1 MKERSIAVRAGG
13 TIPHPTR
20 RFENSKVEIEIVA
33 DLEAGDD
40 PAKCIEMLAEQVSTL
55 STALH
60 ERVQSERG

>member
-20 RFENSKVEIEIVA
+20 RFENSKVEIEIGA
-33 DLEAGDD
+33 DLEPGDD
-40 PAKCIEMLAEQVSTL
+40 TDKCIELLSTQVSTL